1 MLRLVEAL
9 HIESSPGD
17 DLEFELLVLIKSWTE
32 EHSAVATVDSPFAA
46 ALADTWNWTFL
57 GVFVGGSVRILLS
70 PLEANTTE
78 FSSMVSFDCPL

>member
-46 ALADTWNWTFL
+46 ALADT
-57 GVFVGGSVRILLS
+57 
-70 PLEANTTE
+70 
-78 FSSMVSFDCPL
+78 